1 MVCSRCCAETRVAA
15 QVAAPPEPASPPVAL
30 SEPGPQAPP
39 PAPEPAAAP
48 VEPAPPPAPVQ
59 AAAEPA
65 PPPPAS
71 EEPLLAQLAAAA
83 QESASTTLKP
93 DFNDSE
99 FLRLEFPATW
109 MDKPVRVERQAEE
122 PPPAAPPPAAPP
134 PAALEPRAEEEEAEP
149 EVTDPEALEPLEQ
162 TQPMQVS
169 AELLKSASPPP
180 PDQTQP
186 LQLTPELL
194 RQVLGTEGTQP
205 MQVTPELL
213 RAAMPPAAP
222 PSSAG
227 LPWVEQGE
235 AGSQQHAG
243 AAERLAPVVV
253 LPLTLPAAPA
263 VDEHPS
269 GPLAPVVQ
277 FPGGRAE
284 PAPAPLQLPLSA
296 MLGDPFMPP
305 QGYCPKCI
313 AIRRAGALSCPQCG
327 LVFARF
333 KPEEHRP
340 SAPLSAAWKLVLS
353 RWEDKE
359 AHDRLMSLALERD
372 ELPDVG
378 RLYRIRLALNPD
390 DPMAWRGRDEVLRL
404 AATATGAFTPSQRV
418 SSASRAKIAVVAL
431 LLGVGLTMA
440 LLLG

>member
-1 MVCSRCCAETRVAA
+1 MLAE
-15 QVAAPPEPASPPVAL
+15 
-30 SEPGPQAPP
+30 
-39 PAPEPAAAP
+39 
-48 VEPAPPPAPVQ
+48 
-59 AAAEPA
+59 
-65 PPPPAS
+65 
-71 EEPLLAQLAAAA
+71 LAAAG
-83 QESASTTLKP
+83 ESVSTTPKP

-109 MDKPVRVERQAEE
+109 LDKPVRIERTEE
-122 PPPAAPPPAAPP
+122 APPAPVVTSPEVPPPTVEVQRLRTPVEVQKPQA
-134 PAALEPRAEEEEAEP
+134 AEEEEPEP
-149 EVTDPEALEPLEQ
+149 EVTDPEALDPMEQ

-169 AELLKSASPPP
+169 AELLKSASPPA

-186 LQLTPELL
+186 LLLTPELL
-194 RQVLGTEGTQP
+194 RQALGTDGTQP

-213 RAAMPPAAP
+213 RAAMPPSAERPASP
-222 PSSAG
+222 ASSSV
-227 LPWVEQGE
+227 PWVEEGE
-235 AGSQQHAG
+235 SGSKQAG
-243 AAERLAPVVV
+243 AGERLAPVVV
-253 LPLTLPAAPA
+253 LPLTVPAAAGA

-277 FPGGRAE
+277 FPVGRAE
-284 PAPAPLQLPLSA
+284 SPAQPSAEPVAPLKLPLGA

-313 AIRRAGALSCPQCG
+313 AIRKAGAQACPQCG
-327 LVFARF
+327 LVFVRF

-340 SAPLSAAWKLVLS
+340 SAPVTAAWKLVLS

-359 AHDRLMSLALERD
+359 AHDRLMALALERE
-372 ELPDVG
+372 ELADVG

-418 SSASRAKIAVVAL
+418 SSASRAKIAAVAL
-431 LLGVGLTMA
+431 LIGVGLTMA